1 MKVIH
6 VLGTGCQR
14 CSQLKQ
20 NVQAAVASVGGGY
33 EIREVRDI
41 EEILDFGV
49 MTTPALV
56 VDGQPKIQGKVAS
69 VEEIVAILSHT

>member
-14 CSQLKQ
+14 CSQLKE
-20 NVQAAVASVGGGY
+20 NVRAAVAAMGGEY
-33 EIREVRDI
+33 EIIEVRDI

-56 VDGQPKIQGKVAS
+56 VDGEPKIQGKVAS
-69 VEEIVAILSHT
+69 VEEIVAILRLT

>member
-14 CSQLKQ
+14 CSQLKE
-20 NVQAAVASVGGGY
+20 NVRAAIAALGGQY
-33 EIREVRDI
+33 EIIEVRDI

-56 VDGQPKIQGKVAS
+56 VDGEPKIQGKVAS
-69 VEEIVAILSHT
+69 VEEIVAILRLT

>member
-14 CSQLKQ
+14 CSQLKE
-20 NVQAAVASVGGGY
+20 NVRAAVAAMGGEY
-33 EIREVRDI
+33 EIIEVRDI

-56 VDGQPKIQGKVAS
+56 VDGEPKIQGKVAS
-69 VEEIVAILSHT
+69 VEDIVAILRLT